1 MAGWFD
7 EQLRARIR
15 ADEDS
20 FSDAFAKITQ
30 AVTGRQVSF
39 AGDIQGAIAEIAAYF
54 GVPES
59 ILMRQSD
66 SQDTPLDDRLEE
78 IFGVCGVMRRTVK
91 LTQGWYKDAAGV
103 YLGTTTD
110 GKYIALIP
118 DYRGYHYRDYSTG
131 NTIHIN
137 AQTAKNLNAEAVC
150 FYRPLP
156 AEKLSVKDLLTF
168 TVKSLSMHDVVYIAV
183 LTLGVTLSSMV
194 SPYLMEILYSRM
206 LHPKNMNALYA
217 LFVFMSAAGVS
228 GALLLVSKMLMVSR
242 LQTKADVAV
251 NAAVMMRVINLP
263 AKFFTKYSAGELA
276 QRISGASMLCVM
288 GGNIV
293 LSLGLTAIMSLVYL
307 LQIFSFTPAL
317 VLPAL
322 GVAVLF
328 AVLTMILSV
337 GHSRL
342 LKQRTQLHAQEYG
355 LLYAMITGIQ
365 KIRLSGSER
374 RAFAKWA
381 EHYSKDAVL
390 EFNPP
395 LFLKLTT
402 AIQPIVTLLGTFAL
416 YWTAYD
422 SGVSPENYMA
432 FNASYGLMS
441 GAFMALCGAALQI
454 ATITPLVDMILPV
467 LEEVP
472 EISQG
477 KIPAK
482 VRGGIEINNVSFRYS
497 PKSPK
502 VLDKISFHVKA
513 GEYVAIVGKSGCG
526 KSTLMRL
533 LLGFE
538 TPESGVIYYDNNDI
552 KALNLRA
559 LRRNIGCVMQNSRL
573 FSGSIYD
580 NIVISAPHL
589 SESDAWEAAEMAGI
603 ADDIRNMPMKMHTMI
618 SEGAGTISGGQR
630 QRIIIARA
638 IAPKPKIL
646 LFDEATSALDNITQR
661 IVSESLD
668 RLKCT
673 RVVIAH
679 RLSTVRHCERIL
691 VIDGGRIAESGTYEE
706 LMNHKGLFASL
717 VERQQSGIQEE
728 K

>member
-7 EQLRARIR
+7 EQLRARIQ

-20 FSDAFAKITQ
+20 FSDAFKEITQ
-30 AVTGRQVSF
+30 AVTGRT
-39 AGDIQGAIAEIAAYF
+39 AITGNIKGAISEIAAYF

-59 ILMRQSD
+59 ILKRHED
-66 SQDTPLDDRLEE
+66 SEDTSLDERLED
-78 IFGVCGVMRRTVK
+78 IFGPCGVMRRTVN
-91 LTQGWYKDAAGV
+91 LTEGWHKDAAGV
-103 YLGTTTD
+103 YLGTTTE

-118 DYRGYHYRDYSTG
+118 DYRGYSCTDHDTG
-131 NTIHIN
+131 KIIRIN
-137 AQTAKNLNAEAVC
+137 AQTAKNLKTEAVC

-156 AEKLSVKDLLTF
+156 AEKLGVKDLLKF
-168 TVKSLSMHDVVYIAV
+168 ALKSLSVHDAAYIAL
-183 LTLGVTLSSMV
+183 LTLAVTLVSMV
-194 SPYLMEILYSRM
+194 SPYLMRILYSRM
-206 LHPKNMNALYA
+206 LTANNMNALYA

-228 GALLLVSKMLMVSR
+228 GALLTVAKILMLSR
-242 LQTKADVAV
+242 IQTKADVAV

-276 QRISGASMLCVM
+276 QRISGASMLCLM

-307 LQIFSFTPAL
+307 RQIFSFTPAL
-317 VLPAL
+317 VIPAL
-322 GVAVLF
+322 GIMILF
-328 AVLTMILSV
+328 AGLTAILSL
-337 GHSRL
+337 GHARL
-342 LKQRTQLHAQEYG
+342 LKLRTQLHAQEYG
-355 LLYAMITGIQ
+355 ILYAMITGIQ

-381 EHYSKDAVL
+381 EHYSKDAAL

-395 LFLKLTT
+395 IFLKLTT
-402 AIQPIVTLLGTFAL
+402 AIQPIVTLLGTFVL
-416 YWTAYD
+416 YWTAYH

-432 FNASYGLMS
+432 FTASYGLMS

-454 ATITPLVDMILPV
+454 AAITPLVDMILPV

-472 EISQG
+472 EISHG
-477 KIPAK
+477 KIPAN

-502 VLDKISFHVKA
+502 VLDKISFRVKA
-513 GEYVAIVGKSGCG
+513 GEYVAIVGRSGCG

-538 TPESGVIYYDNNDI
+538 TPESGVIYYDNNDV
-552 KALNLRA
+552 KTLNLRA

-573 FSGSIYD
+573 FPGSIYD
-580 NIVISAPHL
+580 NITISAPHL
-589 SESDAWEAAEMAGI
+589 SESEAWEAAEMAGI
-603 ADDIRNMPMKMHTMI
+603 ADDIRNMPMQMNTMI

-668 RLKCT
+668 GLKCT

-679 RLSTVRHCERIL
+679 RLSTVKHCERIL
-691 VIDGGRIAESGTYEE
+691 VIDGGKIAESGTYEE

-717 VERQQSGIQEE
+717 VERQQSGIQED

>member
-7 EQLRARIR
+7 EQLRNRIQ

-20 FSDAFAKITQ
+20 FSDAFKEITQ
-30 AVTGRQVSF
+30 AVTGRTIA
-39 AGDIQGAIAEIAAYF
+39 AGSVKGAISEIAAYF
-54 GVPES
+54 GVPEA
-59 ILMRQSD
+59 ILRRQTENAD
-66 SQDTPLDDRLEE
+66 IPLDEKLEN
-78 IFGVCGVMRRTVK
+78 IFGTCGVMRRTVN
-91 LTQGWYKDAAGV
+91 LTEGWYKDAAGV
-103 YLGTTTD
+103 YLGATAE

-118 DYRGYHYRDYSTG
+118 DYRSYHYTDYDTG
-131 NTIHIN
+131 RIIRIN
-137 AQTAKNLNAEAVC
+137 AQTAKNLTTEAVC

-156 AEKLSVKDLLTF
+156 AEKLGVKDLLKF
-168 TVKSLSMHDVVYIAV
+168 ALKSLSVHDLAYMAL
-183 LTLGVTLSSMV
+183 LTLAVTLVSMV
-194 SPYLMEILYSRM
+194 SPYLMRIIYSKM
-206 LHPKNMNALYA
+206 LHPQNMNALYA

-228 GALLLVSKMLMVSR
+228 GALLTISKMLMLSR
-242 LQTKADVAV
+242 IQTKADVAV

-263 AKFFTKYSAGELA
+263 AKFFSKYSAGELA
-276 QRISGASMLCVM
+276 QRISGANMLCLM
-288 GGNIV
+288 GGNIF

-307 LQIFSFTPAL
+307 RQIFAFTPAL
-317 VLPAL
+317 VVPAL
-322 GVAVLF
+322 GIAVMF
-328 AVLTMILSV
+328 AGLTAILAA
-337 GHSRL
+337 GHAKL
-342 LKQRTQLHAQEYG
+342 LKRRTQLHAQEYG
-355 LLYAMITGIQ
+355 ILYAMITGIQ

-381 EHYSKDAVL
+381 EHYSKNAAL

-395 LFLKLTT
+395 IFLKLTT
-402 AIQPIVTLLGTFAL
+402 AIQSIATLLGTFVL
-416 YWTAYD
+416 YWTAYH
-422 SGVSPENYMA
+422 SGVTPENYMA

-454 ATITPLVDMILPV
+454 ATITPLADMILPV

-472 EISQG
+472 EISHG

-502 VLDKISFHVKA
+502 VLDKISFRVKA

-552 KALNLRA
+552 KTLNLRA

-573 FSGSIYD
+573 FPGSIYD
-580 NIVISAPHL
+580 NITISAPAL
-589 SESDAWEAAEMAGI
+589 SEAEAWEAAEMAGI

-668 RLKCT
+668 GLKCT

-691 VIDGGRIAESGTYEE
+691 VIDGGKIAESGTYDE

-717 VERQQSGIQEE
+717 VERQQSGIQEA
-728 K
+728 

>member
-7 EQLRARIR
+7 EQLRARIQ
-15 ADEDS
+15 ADEES
-20 FSDAFAKITQ
+20 FSDAFKEITQ
-30 AVTGRQVSF
+30 AVTGQRVAF
-39 AGDIQGAIAEIAAYF
+39 AGNVKGAVAEIAAYF
-54 GVPES
+54 GIPEAV
-59 ILMRQSD
+59 LKRQAENE
-66 SQDTPLDDRLEE
+66 DTPLDERLED
-78 IFGVCGVMRRTVK
+78 IFGSCGVMRRIVA
-91 LTQGWYKDAAGV
+91 LTEGWYKDAAGV
-103 YLGTTTD
+103 YLGTTTE

-118 DYRGYHYRDYSTG
+118 DYKGYHYRDYDTG
-131 NTIHIN
+131 KTIRLNVH
-137 AQTAKNLNAEAVC
+137 TAKNLITEAVC

-156 AEKLSVKDLLTF
+156 AEKLGVKDLLKF
-168 TVKSLSMHDVVYIAV
+168 AVKSLSVYDLAYIAV
-183 LTLGVTLSSMV
+183 LTLGVTLVSMV
-194 SPYLMEILYSRM
+194 SPYLMRILYSRM
-206 LHPKNMNALYA
+206 LHPQNINALYA
-217 LFVFMSAAGVS
+217 LFVFMSAAGIS
-228 GALLLVSKMLMVSR
+228 GALLTVAKMFMLSR
-242 LQTKADVAV
+242 IQTKADVAV

-263 AKFFTKYSAGELA
+263 AKFFSKYSSGELA
-276 QRISGASMLCVM
+276 QRISGANMLCLM

-307 LQIFSFTPAL
+307 RQIFSFTPAL
-317 VLPAL
+317 VFPAL
-322 GVAVLF
+322 GIMILF
-328 AVLTMILSV
+328 AGLTVILST
-337 GHSRL
+337 GHAKL
-342 LKQRTQLHAQEYG
+342 LKRSTQLRAQEYG
-355 LLYAMITGIQ
+355 ILYAMITGIQ

-374 RAFAKWA
+374 RAFARWA
-381 EHYSKDAVL
+381 ECYSKDAAL

-395 LFLKLTT
+395 IFLKLTT
-402 AIQPIVTLLGTFAL
+402 SIQPIVTLLGTFAL
-416 YWTAYD
+416 YWTAYR
-422 SGVSPENYMA
+422 SGVTPENYMA

-454 ATITPLVDMILPV
+454 AAVTPLADMILPV

-477 KIPAK
+477 KTPARI
-482 VRGGIEINNVSFRYS
+482 RGGIEINNVSFRYS

-502 VLDKISFHVKA
+502 VLDKISFRVKA

-552 KALNLRA
+552 KTLNLRA

-573 FSGSIYD
+573 FPGSIYD

-668 RLKCT
+668 GLKCT

-691 VIDGGRIAESGTYEE
+691 VIDGGKIAESGTYDE

-717 VERQQSGIQEE
+717 VERQQSGIQEA
-728 K
+728 

>member
-7 EQLRARIR
+7 EQLRARIQ

-20 FSDAFAKITQ
+20 FSDAFKEITQ
-30 AVTGRQVSF
+30 AVTGRT
-39 AGDIQGAIAEIAAYF
+39 AITGNIKGAIAEIAAYF

-59 ILMRQSD
+59 ILKRHD
-66 SQDTPLDDRLEE
+66 DAKDTPIDEKLEE
-78 IFGVCGVMRRTVK
+78 IFGPCGVMRRTVN
-91 LTQGWYKDAAGV
+91 LTEGWHKDAAGV
-103 YLGTTTD
+103 YLGTTTED
-110 GKYIALIP
+110 KYTALIP
-118 DYRGYHYRDYSTG
+118 DYRGYCYTDYDTG
-131 NTIHIN
+131 QTIRLN
-137 AQTAKNLNAEAVC
+137 AETAKNLKAEAVC

-156 AEKLSVKDLLTF
+156 AEKLGVKDLLKF
-168 TVKSLSMHDVVYIAV
+168 AVKSLSVHDAAYVAL
-183 LTLGVTLSSMV
+183 LTLAVTLVSMV
-194 SPYLMEILYSRM
+194 SPYLMQILYSSM
-206 LHPKNMNALYA
+206 LTPKNMNALYA
-217 LFVFMSAAGVS
+217 LFVFMSAAGIS
-228 GALLLVSKMLMVSR
+228 GALLTVSKMLMLSR
-242 LQTKADVAV
+242 IETKADVAV

-276 QRISGASMLCVM
+276 QRVSGASMLCLT

-307 LQIFSFTPAL
+307 RQIFSFTPAL
-317 VLPAL
+317 VIPAL
-322 GVAVLF
+322 GIMILF
-328 AVLTMILSV
+328 AGLTAALSL
-337 GHSRL
+337 GHARL
-342 LKQRTQLHAQEYG
+342 LKLRTQLHAQEYG
-355 LLYAMITGIQ
+355 ILYAMITGIQ

-381 EHYSKDAVL
+381 EHYSKDAAL

-395 LFLKLTT
+395 IFLKLTT
-402 AIQPIVTLLGTFAL
+402 AIQPIVTLLGTFVL
-416 YWTAYD
+416 YWTAYH

-432 FNASYGLMS
+432 FTASYGLMS
-441 GAFMALCGAALQI
+441 GAFIALCGAALQM
-454 ATITPLVDMILPV
+454 AAITPLADMIVPV
-467 LEEVP
+467 LEKVP
-472 EISQG
+472 EISHG

-482 VRGGIEINNVSFRYS
+482 VRGGIEISSVSFRYS

-502 VLDKISFHVKA
+502 VLDKISFRVKA
-513 GEYVAIVGKSGCG
+513 GEYVAIVGRSGCG

-552 KALNLRA
+552 KTLNLRA

-573 FSGSIYD
+573 FPGSIYE

-589 SESDAWEAAEMAGI
+589 SEADAWEAAEMAGI
-603 ADDIRNMPMKMHTMI
+603 AEDIRHMPMQMNTMI

-668 RLKCT
+668 GLKCT

-691 VIDGGRIAESGTYEE
+691 VIDGGKIAESGTYEE

-717 VERQQSGIQEE
+717 VERQQSGTQEA
-728 K
+728 